1 LVKEGFVEL
10 SRAGAELLGD
20 TEAATLRVLAR
31 VHEPISGRELARR
44 AETSPSTT
52 RRVLERLQQAGLVH
66 ARPSSHALLYT
77 ANREHVL
84 WEPVD
89 ALLTGLT
96 RLEDE
101 LSSVVDERTHQT
113 ATLAVFGS
121 VARGEAIAASD
132 LDLVLVLADETAG
145 DEREALVDELT
156 DLIERRT
163 GNPAQVLALTR
174 RQLRNMVV
182 HADPLI
188 DSLTRDARTLTGTPL
203 ETLISRAR
211 TAAA

>member
-1 LVKEGFVEL
+1 MEL

-77 ANREHVL
+77 ANREHLL
-84 WEPVD
+84 WEPVH

-101 LSSVVDERTHQT
+101 LIRVVEQRTDQR

-121 VARGEAIAASD
+121 VARGEATATSD
-132 LDLVLVLADETAG
+132 LDLVLVLPDTTG
-145 DEREALVDELT
+145 IDEREALVDDLT
-156 DLIERRT
+156 DLIERRS
-163 GNPAQVLALTR
+163 GNPAQVLALTD
-174 RQLRNMVV
+174 RQLRNMVA

-203 ETLISRAR
+203 ATLISRAR
-211 TAAA
+211 TDAA